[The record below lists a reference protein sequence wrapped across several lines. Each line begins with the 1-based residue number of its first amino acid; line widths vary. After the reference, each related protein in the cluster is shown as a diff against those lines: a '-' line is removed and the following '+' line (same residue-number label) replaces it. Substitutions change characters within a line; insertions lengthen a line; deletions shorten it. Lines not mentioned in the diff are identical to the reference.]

1 MPEDGCDQVELGD
14 LTLGGVD
21 AFGQP
26 RDRHADVGGEGRRA
40 RPQMASGP
48 ITVVARL
55 PEPAAVLRLGRP
67 VERPA
72 AEVRDDVA
80 EALRLLGNA
89 GVAAVEFDEQRRHFR
104 QRQFR
109 ISVDGLDLQR
119 VEQFDARNRNA
130 GLDRENGCLA
140 GGIDRGKRADAGG
153 DRFGDSRQLERELGD
168 DAEGSFRTDHQP
180 REIVAGGR
188 LFRAARGGH
197 QLAIGHHHF
206 HRQHIVLH
214 GAVAHRVSA
223 RAARRRHAA
232 ERSVGAGVDGKEQ
245 ALVAQLL
252 VERLAGDAG
261 LDHAIEILGVHRQH
275 LVHVAE
281 IDRYAAERRVDVALE
296 RGADAERYD
305 RHTVRRADADDG
317 LHVVGVLRKHHR
329 VRRLVGDPGQ
339 RIAVLLAHRLRG
351 DDAVAERRGQRGDR
365 RRDRGRIAR
374 LYRCLLICCARAG
387 HRLLPRIS
395 AANVAGMTGEVKR
408 SQYGADARSS
418 GGAKCMFWT
427 WPSQRSAT
435 RQQYQVQTTGWSF
448 FGSAGL
454 LLLADMAHTTII
466 TATASIYAP
475 RANLPIMA
483 PPPLVFFQ
491 HSQEMR
497 SGAAIVNFWLMPPSH

>member
-1 MPEDGCDQVELGD
+1 MEIAIADMPEDGCDQVELGD

-119 VEQFDARNRNA
+119 VEQFDARDRNA
-130 GLDRENGCLA
+130 GLDRENGRLA

-153 DRFGDSRQLERELGD
+153 DRFRDARQLERELGD
-168 DAEGSFRTDHQP
+168 DAQRSFRADHQP
-180 REIVAGGR
+180 REIVAGRR
-188 LFRAARGGH
+188 LLGAARGGH
-197 QLAIGHHHF
+197 QLAVGHHHL
-206 HRQHIVLH
+206 HRQHVVLH
-214 GAVAHRVSA
+214 GAVAHRVGA

-232 ERSVGAGVDGKEQ
+232 ERGVGAGVDGKEQ

-374 LYRCLLICCARAG
+374 LYRCLLICCRSRRPSAVAPDIGGERGGDDGRGQAPAMRGGCAPKPRRKMHVLDVAVATIGDASAIPGPNNRLVVLRLGRAAFAGRHGPHHDHHRDSEHIRPARQPADHG
-387 HRLLPRIS
+387 PASLGFFS
-395 AANVAGMTGEVKR
+395 A
-408 SQYGADARSS
+408 
-418 GGAKCMFWT
+418 
-427 WPSQRSAT
+427 
-435 RQQYQVQTTGWSF
+435 
-448 FGSAGL
+448 
-454 LLLADMAHTTII
+454 
-466 TATASIYAP
+466 
-475 RANLPIMA
+475 
-483 PPPLVFFQ
+483 
-491 HSQEMR
+491 
-497 SGAAIVNFWLMPPSH
+497 